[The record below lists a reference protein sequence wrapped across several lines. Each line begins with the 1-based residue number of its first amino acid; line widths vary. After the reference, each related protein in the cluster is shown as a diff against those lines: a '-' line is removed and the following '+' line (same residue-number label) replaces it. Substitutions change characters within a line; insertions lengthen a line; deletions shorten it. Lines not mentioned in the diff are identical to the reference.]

1 MLNRQIV
8 IAVPLVIT
16 LIGPVSADAPRGR
29 TVVSIRGE
37 QFFINGRPTYEGRAW
52 NGARIEGLL
61 LNSRMVQGIFDDL
74 NPETVANWAYPDTG
88 RWDPERNTREFLA
101 AMPDWRRHGL
111 LCVVVNLQGG
121 SPRGY
126 SREQPWH
133 NSAFEADG
141 SLRPTYLGRLGRIID
156 RADELGMVVM
166 LGYFYFGQDE
176 RVKDERAVLRAV
188 DVATGWLLD
197 RGDTNVLVEVNN
209 ECDIRYDHP
218 ILRPENVHE
227 LISSVRARERDG
239 RRLLVGTSMS
249 GGKLP
254 PSNIIK
260 AADFVLL
267 HGNGVNDPDRIAR
280 MVREVRADAAY
291 TPKPILFNEDDHF
304 DFEKP
309 RNNFAA
315 ALGAY
320 ASWGYFDYRFAGE
333 PFEAGYQ
340 SVPVDW
346 GIHHPRKRA
355 FFELVRAVTGGE
367 STPPRPKAA
376 PRPG

>member
-1 MLNRQIV
+1 M
-8 IAVPLVIT
+8 
-16 LIGPVSADAPRGR
+16 
-29 TVVSIRGE
+29 
-37 QFFINGRPTYEGRAW
+37 
-52 NGARIEGLL
+52 
-61 LNSRMVQGIFDDL
+61 
-74 NPETVANWAYPDTG
+74 PE
-88 RWDPERNTREFLA
+88 
-101 AMPDWRRHGL
+101 WRRHGL

-133 NSAFEADG
+133 NSAFESDG
-141 SLRPTYLGRLGRIID
+141 SLRPAYMDRLGRIID

-176 RVKDERAVLRAV
+176 RLKDERAVRRAV
-188 DVATGWLLD
+188 DEATSWLLD
-197 RGDTNVLVEVNN
+197 RGDTNVMVEVNN

-218 ILRPENVHE
+218 GLRPENVHE
-227 LISSVRARERDG
+227 LICRVRARERDG
-239 RRLLVGTSMS
+239 RRVLVGTSMS
-249 GGKLP
+249 GGRLP
-254 PSNIIK
+254 PPNIIK
-260 AADFVLL
+260 SSDFVLL
-267 HGNGVNDPDRIAR
+267 HGNGVDDPDRIAR

-309 RNNFAA
+309 RNNFASA
-315 ALGAY
+315 VGAY
-320 ASWGYFDYRFAGE
+320 ASWGYFDYRFEGE

-355 FFELVRAVTGGE
+355 FFEMVRAVTGRE
-367 STPPRPKAA
+367 SAPPRAEAA
-376 PRPG
+376 PRPD

>member
-1 MLNRQIV
+1 MSNRQTV
-8 IAVPLVIT
+8 IALALVIAFV
-16 LIGPVSADAPRGR
+16 GPVSADNPRGR

-37 QFFINGRPTYEGRAW
+37 KFYINGHPTYEGRTW
-52 NGARIEGLL
+52 KGARVEGLL

-101 AMPDWRRHGL
+101 AMPEWRRHGL

-141 SLRPTYLGRLGRIID
+141 SLRPAYMDRLGRIID

-166 LGYFYFGQDE
+166 LGYFYFGQDQ
-176 RVKDERAVLRAV
+176 RLKDERAVRRAV
-188 DVATGWLLD
+188 DEATNWLLD

-209 ECDIRYDHP
+209 ECDILYDHP
-218 ILRPENVHE
+218 VLRPEKVHE
-227 LISSVRARERDG
+227 LISRVRALERDG

-254 PSNIIK
+254 PSNHHQGLGLR
-260 AADFVLL
+260 APARQWRERP
-267 HGNGVNDPDRIAR
+267 GPDRPDGPRGASRCGLYAEADPVQRGRPLRLREAEEQFRRRHRRICLVGLFR
-280 MVREVRADAAY
+280 LPLRGRTVRGGL
-291 TPKPILFNEDDHF
+291 PIR
-304 DFEKP
+304 P
-309 RNNFAA
+309 GR
-315 ALGAY
+315 LGHQ
-320 ASWGYFDYRFAGE
+320 SR
-333 PFEAGYQ
+333 PEAG
-340 SVPVDW
+340 VLRD
-346 GIHHPRKRA
+346 GA
-355 FFELVRAVTGGE
+355 GGHG
-367 STPPRPKAA
+367 R
-376 PRPG
+376 